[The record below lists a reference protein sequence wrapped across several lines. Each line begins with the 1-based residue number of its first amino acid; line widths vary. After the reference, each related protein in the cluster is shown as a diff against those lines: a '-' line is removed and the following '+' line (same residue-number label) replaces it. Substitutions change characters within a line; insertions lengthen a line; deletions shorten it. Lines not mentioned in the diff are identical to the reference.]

1 MASSDEIDAFVSAAA
16 ALLDLQLSETSHR
29 AVAAN
34 IAILLDRASDF
45 EGIKM
50 ADDLDPATLL
60 RP

>member
-1 MASSDEIDAFVSAAA
+1 MASSEEIDAFVSAAA
-16 ALLDLQLSETSHR
+16 VLLDLQLSDDSHR

-34 IAILLDRASDF
+34 IAILLERASDF
-45 EGIKM
+45 EAVEM

>member
-1 MASSDEIDAFVSAAA
+1 MATPDDIDAFVSAAA
-16 ALLDLQLSETSHR
+16 VLLDMALSDDSHR

-45 EGIKM
+45 EAIEM

>member
-16 ALLDLQLSETSHR
+16 ALLDLKLSGTSHR

-34 IAILLDRASDF
+34 IAILLDRAADF
-45 EGIKM
+45 EAIEM